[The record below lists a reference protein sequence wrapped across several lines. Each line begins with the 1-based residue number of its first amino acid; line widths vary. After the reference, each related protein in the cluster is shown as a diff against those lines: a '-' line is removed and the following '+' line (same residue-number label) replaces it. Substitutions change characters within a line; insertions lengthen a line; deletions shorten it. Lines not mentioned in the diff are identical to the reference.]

1 MLKKILIVALIF
13 SVLSF
18 GTVGFCKTKQDKPK
32 PPSQS
37 TSKENKIRKQNFDLC
52 VQSGRNR
59 SNCYYLYY

>member
-13 SVLSF
+13 PVFNF